1 MMNISEFIKDN
12 YIWFL
17 VILLIAIITV
27 IGFLADKNNGKKKE
41 KNAKGNKDVN
51 KGNFSMQVQ
60 PNNINDSLN
69 TMAPPSNL
77 EINNIPSNSNLQ
89 GNTVPQPLNVQ
100 PINTIASNQE
110 PMVNNMTRP
119 NYDNSKSNNVN
130 VSTNFNQ
137 LDKTV
142 NPIPNFENINQ
153 PVSPIPNFGQTNQ
166 SVSPISNFGQA
177 VVQEPVSNLGSVTP
191 ITNQVPN
198 FEKPMQQVNPVPNF
212 SYQTVNNNNSLDAQS
227 ITQPNNQNIGVPNA
241 VNQDMVNPTMNSGGF
256 VYSPQQNN
264 NGGV

>member
-1 MMNISEFIKDN
+1 MNIVEFIKDN

-17 VILLIAIITV
+17 VIILIAIITV
-27 IGFLADKNNGKKKE
+27 IGFLADKNNGKKKG
-41 KNAKGNKDVN
+41 KNIKEESNNLVN
-51 KGNFSMQVQ
+51 KGNLSMQVQ
-60 PNNINDSLN
+60 PNNINNSLN

-110 PMVNNMTRP
+110 PMVNNMTMP
-119 NYDNSKSNNVN
+119 NYDNSTSNNVN

-153 PVSPIPNFGQTNQ
+153 LLYFCPYRH
-166 SVSPISNFGQA
+166 
-177 VVQEPVSNLGSVTP
+177 LLL
-191 ITNQVPN
+191 
-198 FEKPMQQVNPVPNF
+198 K
-212 SYQTVNNNNSLDAQS
+212 
-227 ITQPNNQNIGVPNA
+227 TQL
-241 VNQDMVNPTMNSGGF
+241 
-256 VYSPQQNN
+256 
-264 NGGV
+264 

>member
-1 MMNISEFIKDN
+1 MRVIEKMNIVEFIKDN

-17 VILLIAIITV
+17 VIILIAIITV
-27 IGFLADKNNGKKKE
+27 IGFLADKNNGKKKG
-41 KNAKGNKDVN
+41 KNIKEESNNPVN
-51 KGNFSMQVQ
+51 KGNLSMQVQ

-110 PMVNNMTRP
+110 PMVNNMTMP

-142 NPIPNFENINQ
+142 NPIPNF
-153 PVSPIPNFGQTNQ
+153 
-166 SVSPISNFGQA
+166 
-177 VVQEPVSNLGSVTP
+177 
-191 ITNQVPN
+191 
-198 FEKPMQQVNPVPNF
+198 
-212 SYQTVNNNNSLDAQS
+212 
-227 ITQPNNQNIGVPNA
+227 
-241 VNQDMVNPTMNSGGF
+241 
-256 VYSPQQNN
+256 
-264 NGGV
+264 